1 MILFRLKVK
10 FYLQCLSLFNSK
22 LSFFVL
28 EYPDELPKLPLV
40 VKVSA
45 HDDSSKIEESGEET
59 LKSGMETSVEMDNS
73 TDVEMAD
80 S

>member
-1 MILFRLKVK
+1 MILFHLKVK
-10 FYLQCLSLFNSK
+10 IFFIYNFCLFF
-22 LSFFVL
+22 SFVIIYFL
-28 EYPDELPKLPLV
+28 EYPDELPKLPM
-40 VKVSA
+40 VKLT

>member
-1 MILFRLKVK
+1 MILFHLKVK
-10 FYLQCLSLFNSK
+10 IFFIYIFWSLF
-22 LSFFVL
+22 SFVIFDFL
-28 EYPDELPKLPLV
+28 EYPDELPKLPM
-40 VKVSA
+40 VKLT

>member
-1 MILFRLKVK
+1 M
-10 FYLQCLSLFNSK
+10 SLFTILGLLIV
-22 LSFFVL
+22 LSFYIL
-28 EYPDELPKLPLV
+28 EYPKELPKLPM
-40 VKVSA
+40 VKLT

>member
-1 MILFRLKVK
+1 MGLLIV
-10 FYLQCLSLFNSK
+10 
-22 LSFFVL
+22 LSFYIL
-28 EYPDELPKLPLV
+28 EYPKELPKLPM
-40 VKVSA
+40 VKLT

-80 S
+80 SWK

>member
-1 MILFRLKVK
+1 MS
-10 FYLQCLSLFNSK
+10 FYI
-22 LSFFVL
+22 L
-28 EYPDELPKLPLV
+28 EYPKELPKLPM
-40 VKVSA
+40 VKLT